1 MTSEFTSLEL
11 AEGVATITYDRT
23 ERANS
28 LCSESVREL
37 RRVIEHT
44 AEDDA
49 VRLVV
54 LRTAGEGA
62 FCAGADIEE
71 MRSLDGT
78 GGERFIRGLHT
89 AFHAI
94 RRHPAPVIGVVQ
106 GACLGAG
113 LELMVSCDFALVSER
128 ATFGMP
134 EPFVGLPSVI
144 EAALL
149 PHIIGLMRTR
159 DLLFTGERI
168 DARKAL
174 EIGLVT
180 GVSPPGELD
189 AAVAAKVAQLVR
201 HSPVALRLQK
211 QLMNRW
217 LNLPLDEG
225 VEAGVKALALAFATG
240 EPARAID
247 AYWKAD

>member
-1 MTSEFTSLEL
+1 MTHRFTSLDL
-11 AEGVATITYDRT
+11 TDGVANITYDRT
-23 ERANS
+23 KRANS
-28 LCSESVREL
+28 LSSESVREL
-37 RRVIEHT
+37 RKTLEQT
-44 AEDDA
+44 AEMEE

-54 LRTAGEGA
+54 LRTAGNGA

-71 MRSLDGT
+71 MRTLDAP

-89 AFHAI
+89 AFHAV
-94 RRHPAPVIGVVQ
+94 RRHPAPVICAVH

-113 LELMVSCDFALVSER
+113 LELMVACDFALVSDR

-168 DARKAL
+168 DAARAL

-180 GVSPPGELD
+180 NVSSDSELD
-189 AAVAAKVAQLVR
+189 DAVQAKSSQLLR

-225 VEAGVKALALAFATG
+225 IEAGVKALALAFATG

-247 AYWKAD
+247 SYWNAD